1 MWELM
6 EKVAPVTLFSALD
19 EQLDEWVCSLKTSGS
34 ICLVVKIMNVT
45 ETAWGK
51 GLKQRDRRTSPSF
64 RIPAFKVLGG
74 GTRIQARRLKGIG
87 EVAWFSSLREVLCV
101 CPACSEWAE
110 PREKRNLFVAEA
122 LLSAASFTI
131 PGELLLLFGI
141 SLARSLLSWHVTVSS
156 TLVSVGVSG

>member
-1 MWELM
+1 M
-6 EKVAPVTLFSALD
+6 
-19 EQLDEWVCSLKTSGS
+19 
-34 ICLVVKIMNVT
+34 
-45 ETAWGK
+45 
-51 GLKQRDRRTSPSF
+51 
-64 RIPAFKVLGG
+64 
-74 GTRIQARRLKGIG
+74 RIQARRLKGIG
-87 EVAWFSSLREVLCV
+87 EVAWFSSLREVLYV